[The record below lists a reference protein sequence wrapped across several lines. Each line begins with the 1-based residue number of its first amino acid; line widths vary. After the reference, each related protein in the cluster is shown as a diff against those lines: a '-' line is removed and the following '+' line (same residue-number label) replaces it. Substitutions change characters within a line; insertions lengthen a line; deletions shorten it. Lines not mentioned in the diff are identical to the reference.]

1 MSPESLIIL
10 LVAMAL
16 DFYLGAPIRRRGWRW
31 HPQTALTCLA
41 QWCDARL
48 NRRTAR
54 ARAVRGALALAILGL
69 AAGAVGFGFD
79 RLAASDPLMVI
90 LVLVLVTALIDQ
102 REAYLALVELGRCLA
117 ARDRAC
123 AEAALAVLTPRDPV
137 HLDDYALVRVGI
149 EAAADNFVR
158 QWVAPILAYVVFG
171 VAGMLVWWLVLTLC
185 RVAGGRD
192 PEHSAFGAPIR
203 AALALLAFVPVRLAG
218 GLLAFAAAGTDGG
231 IAGALGVVRRNKGIA
246 WPEAALA
253 GALDLALG
261 GPRRYTARVVDSPWI
276 GGGRARAKPGDITA
290 AARLIARA
298 TLLAAVLVLLAL
310 GVGLAT

>member
-1 MSPESLIIL
+1 MSPEPLIIL

-16 DFYLGAPIRRRGWRW
+16 DFYLGAPIRRRGWGW
-31 HPQTALTCLA
+31 HPQTALTRLA

-54 ARAVRGALALAILGL
+54 TRTIRGALALAVLVV

-102 REAYLALVELGRCLA
+102 REAHLALVELGHGLA
-117 ARDRAC
+117 AGDRAG
-123 AEAALAVLTPRDPV
+123 AETTLAVLTPRDPV

-149 EAAADNFVR
+149 EAAAANFVC
-158 QWVAPILAYVVFG
+158 QAVAPIIAYALFG

-185 RVAGGRD
+185 RVAGGSD
-192 PEHSAFGAPIR
+192 PEHIAFGAPVR
-203 AALALLAFVPVRLAG
+203 GAAAVLGFVPVRLAG
-218 GLLAFAAAGTDGG
+218 ALLALVATGSVGG
-231 IAGALGVVRRNKGIA
+231 ILGAFGVMRRSKGTH

-253 GALDLALG
+253 GALGLALG
-261 GPRRYTARVVDSPWI
+261 GPRSYTARVVDAPWI
-276 GGGRARAKPGDITA
+276 GGGRARAKPGDVTA

-298 TLLAAVLVLLAL
+298 TLLAAALVLAAL
-310 GVGLAT
+310 GVSLAA